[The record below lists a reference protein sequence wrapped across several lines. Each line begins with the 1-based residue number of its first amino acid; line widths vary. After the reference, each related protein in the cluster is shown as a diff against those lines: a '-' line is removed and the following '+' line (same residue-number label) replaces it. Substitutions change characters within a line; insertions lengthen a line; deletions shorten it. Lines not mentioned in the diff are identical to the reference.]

1 MTTFTVNNKEYSH
14 RELNTLYDFFTKEQW
29 VIIECALDE
38 YQNSGEA
45 LDIDV
50 NNVKEV
56 REVMYELARCAY

>member
-1 MTTFTVNNKEYSH
+1 MTTFTINNKEYTH
-14 RELNTLYDFFTKEQW
+14 NELNTLYDFFTKEQW
-29 VIIECALDE
+29 AIIEYALDE

-45 LDIDV
+45 LDINV